1 MNTILALSL
10 LKFKELIREKIFI
23 VAIVLSLS
31 LVLFSLLLGTLT
43 IEEQTRIIVNFG
55 LSGVELALVVSSI
68 FLGSFS
74 FAKDVERQ
82 TCLLI
87 LARPVSRSTY
97 FIGQVGGLT
106 LVNLSFIFIIYFVLH
121 LLTGQ
126 NYPLSTWFPILLS
139 LTMKCLFLTTFSLA
153 LSLILKPYAVSML
166 SFAVY
171 LGGHWLSEVKFFAK
185 KLENEM
191 MIFLG
196 KIFDY
201 IFPHFYQFNWKSY
214 EYLAE
219 GVPAAHVQW
228 MFIHML
234 LWTIFYLILGVIIF
248 RRKQIV

>member
-1 MNTILALSL
+1 MSLA
-10 LKFKELIREKIFI
+10 
-23 VAIVLSLS
+23 

-43 IEEQTRIIVNFG
+43 IEEQTRIIINFG

-97 FIGQVGGLT
+97 FVGQVGGLT
-106 LVNLSFIFIIYFVLH
+106 LVNLSFIFIIYIVLH
-121 LLTGQ
+121 LLTSQ
-126 NYPLSTWFPILLS
+126 NYSALAWLPILLS

-153 LSLILKPYAVSML
+153 LSLILKPYAVAMM

-185 KLENEM
+185 RSENEM
-191 MIFLG
+191 MMILG
-196 KIFDY
+196 KVFDY
-201 IFPHFYQFNWKSY
+201 IFPHFYQFNWKSF
-214 EYLAE
+214 EFLAE
-219 GVPAAHVQW
+219 GVPAVHVRW
-228 MFIHML
+228 MFIHMT
-234 LWTIFYLILGVIIF
+234 LWTFFYLLLGVIIF